1 MIRERDF
8 AIWKP
13 VHSAYYAC
21 QQPTANMTTIEL
33 NMRTKVAIVTANGV
47 STIKALTC
55 RDGLLLAKFYRDK
68 VGYRLEWLTSDVI
81 LLTKKTARTVSTLQ
95 GLKAA

>member
-68 VGYRLEWLTSDVI
+68 VGYTLAWLSSDVI
-81 LLTKKTARTVSTLQ
+81 LLTKKGGKSALQ
-95 GLKAA
+95 MGRLAA